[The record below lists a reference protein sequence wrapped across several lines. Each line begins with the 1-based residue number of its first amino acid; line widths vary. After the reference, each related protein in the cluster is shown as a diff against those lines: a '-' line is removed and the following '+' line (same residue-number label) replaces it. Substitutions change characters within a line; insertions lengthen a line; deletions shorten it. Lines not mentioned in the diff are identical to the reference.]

1 MENIIFNELRYR
13 GYKVYTG
20 EVDYFEKS
28 EDRDINN
35 KIIYKKKTLEVD
47 FVAEKGD
54 EKIYIQSTLSLDN
67 DETIYQEKKIFNGN
81 KRWL

>member
-20 EVDYFEKS
+20 EVYYFEKS

-67 DETIYQEKKIFNGN
+67 DETIYQEKKIFTGN

>member
-1 MENIIFNELRYR
+1 MENIIFNELWYR

-35 KIIYKKKTLEVD
+35 KIIYKKKTHEVD